1 MSYKS
6 PIELILGDLET
17 QVEGEIL
24 KAVQNVGVNVDK
36 EELSKALH
44 GERRQYEKGYKDR
57 DDEIIR
63 CKDCN
68 HYRYYGLTDD
78 TVSECTID
86 HCKNPDKNW
95 YCADGER
102 EAKS

>member
-57 DDEIIR
+57 DNEIIR
-63 CKDCN
+63 CKDCVFRDN
-68 HYRYYGLTDD
+68 RDGMCEHVQQIRDP
-78 TVSECTID
+78 E
-86 HCKNPDKNW
+86 W
-95 YCADGER
+95 FCADGER
-102 EAKS
+102 TAES